1 MWKILTSVIF
11 IFYLEHTMMTVLG
24 VSKAMNMGIQAAWVS
39 ICLSFGSGCCVRIPE
54 ETIDC
59 DSLF

>member
-54 ETIDC
+54 ETID
-59 DSLF
+59 

>member
-1 MWKILTSVIF
+1 
-11 IFYLEHTMMTVLG
+11 MMTLLG